1 MTTTHPANIDI
12 KAALAE
18 AEELYRARNPK
29 SFDQHQKACAAMP
42 GGNTRSAIFAD
53 PFPLT
58 IARGEG
64 ALLWDLDGH
73 EYADFLS
80 EFTAGIYGHLHPAIR
95 AAIAAAL
102 DVGLNLGAHNAAEA
116 QFAAAICAR
125 FPSIELVRFTNS
137 GTEANLMAVSA
148 ARAITGRPRILVF
161 NGGYHGGV
169 FYFRGHGSPLN
180 APFEYL
186 LGRYNDLAAVEALV
200 RRSDDRAKRLI
211 DLSQGYN
218 DLAAVEALVRP
229 YRAELA
235 AILVEPMQGTTGCIA
250 AERSFLAGL
259 RALADDTGAFLI
271 FDEVMTSRLAPGGLQ
286 EVHGILPDLTT
297 LGKYVG
303 GGMSFGAFGGR
314 ADIMERFDPR
324 RPDAFQHAGTF
335 NNNLLTMHAGL
346 VGLTEIYTP
355 ERARAL
361 NASGDRL
368 RERLNGMARRHGL
381 AMQFTGL
388 GSMIAVHMTDG
399 PIRSAED
406 AERGNAALRDLFWF
420 DLTAR
425 GIWFAKRG
433 MFALS
438 IALDTTDADKLADG
452 VEEFAQTRA
461 PMFKGLSHRLTSR

>member
-1 MTTTHPANIDI
+1 MINIDI
-12 KAALAE
+12 EAALAE

-29 SFDQHQKACAAMP
+29 SLAQHRQACAAMP
-42 GGNTRSAIFAD
+42 GGNTRSAIHVD

-58 IARGEG
+58 MARGEG
-64 ALLWDLDGH
+64 ARLWDIDGH
-73 EYADFLS
+73 EYVDFLS
-80 EFTAGIYGHLHPAIR
+80 EFTAGIYGHSHPAIR
-95 AAIAAAL
+95 KAIDAAL
-102 DVGLNLGAHNAAEA
+102 DGGLNFGAHNALEA
-116 QFAAAICAR
+116 RFAAAICAR

-148 ARAITGRPRILVF
+148 ARATTGGQKILVF
-161 NGGYHGGV
+161 AGGYHGGV

-186 LGRYNDLAAVEALV
+186 LGRYNDF
-200 RRSDDRAKRLI
+200 
-211 DLSQGYN
+211 
-218 DLAAVEALVRP
+218 AAVEALVRP
-229 YRAELA
+229 HRAELA
-235 AILVEPMQGTTGCIA
+235 AILVEPMQGTTGCIP
-250 AERSFLAGL
+250 AERGFLAGL
-259 RALADDTGAFLI
+259 RALADDTGALLI

-286 EVHGILPDLTT
+286 EAHGILPDLTT

-314 ADIMERFDPR
+314 ADVMERFDPR

-335 NNNLLTMHAGL
+335 NNNTLTMSAGL

-361 NASGDRL
+361 NAFGDRL
-368 RERLNGMARRHGL
+368 RERLNGIARQHGL

-388 GSMIAVHMTDG
+388 GSMLAVHMTDG
-399 PIRSAED
+399 PIRSQED
-406 AERGNAALRDLFWF
+406 TERGNAALRDLFYF
-420 DLTAR
+420 DLLAR

-438 IALDTTDADKLADG
+438 IALDEEDGDKLVDA

-461 PMFKGLSHRLTSR
+461 PIFA

>member
-1 MTTTHPANIDI
+1 MTTTHHANIDI

-29 SFDQHQKACAAMP
+29 SLAQHYTACAAMP
-42 GGNTRSAIFAD
+42 GGNTRSAIHVD

-58 IARGEG
+58 IVRGEG
-64 ALLWDLDGH
+64 ARLWDIDGH
-73 EYADFLS
+73 EYIDFLS
-80 EFTAGIYGHLHPAIR
+80 EFTAGIYGHSHPAIR
-95 AAIAAAL
+95 RAIDEAL
-102 DVGLNLGAHNAAEA
+102 DGGVNLGAHGATEA
-116 QFAAAICAR
+116 RFAAAICAR

-148 ARAITGRPRILVF
+148 ARAITGRPKILVF

-169 FYFRGHGSPLN
+169 FYFRGHGSTLN

-186 LGRYNDLAAVEALV
+186 LGR
-200 RRSDDRAKRLI
+200 
-211 DLSQGYN
+211 YN

-235 AILVEPMQGTTGCIA
+235 AILVEPMQGTTGCIP

-259 RALADDTGAFLI
+259 RALADETGAFLI
-271 FDEVMTSRLAPGGLQ
+271 FDEVMTSRLEPGGLQ
-286 EVHGILPDLTT
+286 QVHGILPDLTR

-335 NNNLLTMHAGL
+335 NNNVLTMNAGL

-361 NASGDRL
+361 NDFGDGL
-368 RERLNGMARRHGL
+368 RERLNGIVRRRGL

-388 GSMIAVHMTDG
+388 GSMIGVHMTDR
-399 PIRSAED
+399 PIRSAAD
-406 AERGNAALRDLFWF
+406 AAKGDAGLLDLFYF
-420 DLTAR
+420 DLVAR

-433 MFALS
+433 MMALS
-438 IALDTTDADKLADG
+438 IALDEADADRLAAA
-452 VEEFAQTRA
+452 VEEFAE
-461 PMFKGLSHRLTSR
+461 SRRPLFA